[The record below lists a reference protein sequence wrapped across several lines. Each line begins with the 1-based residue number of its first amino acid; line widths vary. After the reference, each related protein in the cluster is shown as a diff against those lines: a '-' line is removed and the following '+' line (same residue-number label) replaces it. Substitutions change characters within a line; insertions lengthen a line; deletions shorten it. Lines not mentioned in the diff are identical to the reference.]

1 MSPVCWPTN
10 PEQQCLVIRALG
22 GELHRKKGP
31 GPRDSWARGRGVRR
45 PGISTCTTITSP
57 ERRQLVLQLLKEG
70 GREGC
75 VQGWGVRWC
84 VCGWKELNYYI
95 WEFSEVNFYCVSVLY
110 RHQRVFDVSDW
121 ARIGFACCSKVF
133 WFLKPPDPPLHSH
146 CLQCVS
152 RGHTH
157 TLCSYTCSS
166 YTLTFI

>member
-31 GPRDSWARGRGVRR
+31 GPRDSWAGGRGVRR
-45 PGISTCTTITSP
+45 PGMDGKIWII
-57 ERRQLVLQLLKEG
+57 
-70 GREGC
+70 
-75 VQGWGVRWC
+75 
-84 VCGWKELNYYI
+84 I
-95 WEFSEVNFYCVSVLY
+95 WEFIEVNFNAYLFSINL
-110 RHQRVFDVSDW
+110 RVFDVSDW

-157 TLCSYTCSS
+157 THTLCSYTCSS
-166 YTLTFI
+166 YTLTFIYQTLLSKATCKWEMWQQTFIQSIIQSI